1 MRLNKII
8 AELNIASER
17 AIEFLSLN
25 NCLKNFN
32 SSTKLTEYEIELLRK
47 KFGGEIRNKE
57 INLKDINSNKVLIN
71 FELLE
76 YQELNSDISGIDF
89 DLLFGKYFLNAEKI
103 FIQDPYIRLEHQI
116 RNLIE
121 LLHTLLRKSKKLKTV
136 KILTGYDDSEQ
147 LNNNN
152 DTFKEF
158 SKIAKSKFKFNFEY
172 DFDKNIHDRKI
183 TINDTIIIFIGRGL
197 DIYNNVQKESHNNY
211 KDLKLKNSFV
221 IILKENKYTSLNII

>member
-32 SSTKLTEYEIELLRK
+32 ASTKLTEYEIELLRK

-103 FIQDPYIRLEHQI
+103 FIQDPYIRSEHQI

-221 IILKENKYTSLNII
+221 IILKENK